1 LGSDSQPY
9 LRASLMNLSGSVI
22 RIVVL
27 ALPGI
32 LSALL
37 YWRLRGRTERK
48 DWEDFLAIGVF
59 SFFIYLGYGVG
70 IWLLNFLIL
79 NRFFGFVLLPPTA
92 LEAITDDKLAI
103 PWGEIPE
110 ATVIGLLLAVAW
122 AFVERRKYIGRLGLK
137 LKVSN
142 RLGEKDVWETFFHL
156 SEIGWVYVRDVKAGL
171 TYYGWVHQY
180 SDAEKQR
187 ELILKDVS
195 VCKDVPGS
203 GTVLLYETPLLY
215 LSRDK
220 HELSIEFASVLLA
233 PATTNHV
240 EEKQMSNEEK
250 PSPAVKV
257 IGLPD
262 TTANFADFTKS
273 QQNTNPQTPKLA
285 ALPPSQTTPSPAAAQ
300 PAAAQPAAAQPA
312 TAQPAAATQSNGDG
326 KK

>member
-1 LGSDSQPY
+1 
-9 LRASLMNLSGSVI
+9 MNLSGSVI
-22 RIVVL
+22 RIIVL

-32 LSALL
+32 ISALL
-37 YWRLRGRTERK
+37 YWRLRGKSERK

-92 LEAITDDKLAI
+92 LEALTDDKLAI

-122 AFVERRKYIGRLGLK
+122 AFIERRKYIGRLGLK

-156 SEIGWVYVRDVKAGL
+156 SVVGWVYVRDVKAGL

-180 SDAEKQR
+180 SDPEKPR

-220 HELSIEFASVLLA
+220 HDLSIEFASVLSA
-233 PATTNHV
+233 PAASNHL
-240 EEKQMSNEEK
+240 EEKQMGNEEK
-250 PSPAVKV
+250 PSIAVKAV
-257 IGLPD
+257 GLPI
-262 TTANFADFTKS
+262 TTASPSDFQKS

-285 ALPPSQTTPSPAAAQ
+285 ALPPSQTTPASAAQ
-300 PAAAQPAAAQPA
+300 PAAAAQPA